1 MTNPALQ
8 IEQGAQVAVQGTVS
22 PAVYRSPKIEV
33 RGSPLQGLG
42 VFAVQK
48 IARGEVVAIKAGHIV
63 TAQELSAITPVVGD
77 LALQISENFY
87 LSPKT
92 RNDIDKMSVFINHSC
107 EPNVGFDGQITYVAM
122 RDIEPDEELFH
133 DYAMER
139 TDGYHLKCRCGAS
152 CCRGDITGQDWKNPA
167 LQQKYGNYFSSY
179 ILNKIRQQKETA
191 KR

>member
-1 MTNPALQ
+1 MTNRAVE
-8 IEQGAQVAVQGTVS
+8 IEHGAHVEEQLTSS
-22 PAVYRSPKIEV
+22 PTVYRSSKIEV

-48 IARGEVVAIKAGHIV
+48 IVRGEVVAIKAGHIV
-63 TAQELSAITPVVGD
+63 TTEELRQITPLVGD
-77 LALQISENFY
+77 LALQIQDNFY

-92 RNDIDKMSVFINHSC
+92 RNEIDKMSVFINHSC

-122 RDIEPDEELFH
+122 RDIEPGEELFH

-139 TDGYHLKCRCGAS
+139 SDGYYLKCLCGAS
-152 CCRGDITGQDWKNPA
+152 CCRGDITGQDWKNPT

-179 ILNKIRQQKETA
+179 ILNKIRLQREEEK
-191 KR
+191 K